1 MNKPLP
7 YIIQGTNVTVIHNN
21 TPYTLSEGSIGYAQL
36 IDAIKAGDWDSVPGL
51 ISPTKAIATYTLG
64 RMSIV
69 AGEFHWDGK
78 PMRSAFSTRVMEMHE
93 QGFPI
98 EPMVNFMANCSAN
111 PSPRAVDELYG
122 YLEANNQPI
131 TADGCFI
138 AYKRVR
144 MDYKDIHSGTMDNS
158 VGKTP
163 SMDRGDVDDN
173 RNETCSTGLHFCG
186 MSYLKHFP
194 GGRIVIVK
202 VNPADVVSIP
212 ADYNAAKG
220 RACKYEVIGELE
232 NDLKEDKLAN
242 TSVYVESAPVNVVT
256 EDVAPFEVWLNTVS
270 LRQGATVHNQVSA
283 GSTLKKFST
292 RADLIRIMSKFDPK
306 VVMNVA
312 KLMVA

>member
-1 MNKPLP
+1 MKKSLP

-21 TPYTLSEGSIGYAQL
+21 TPYTLSEGAVGYQQL
-36 IDAIKAGDWDSVPGL
+36 IDAIKAGDWDAFPGL
-51 ISPTKAIATYTLG
+51 ISPTKAIATYSLG
-64 RMSIV
+64 RMSIIN
-69 AGEFHWDGK
+69 GEFHWDQK
-78 PMRSAFSTRVMEMHE
+78 PMRSAFSTRIMEMHE

-98 EPMVNFMANCSAN
+98 EPMVNFMANCAAN

-131 TADGCFI
+131 TEDGCFI

-144 MDYKDIHSGTMDNS
+144 LNYKDIHSGTMDNS

-163 SMDRGDVDDN
+163 SMDRGEVNDD
-173 RNETCSTGLHFCG
+173 REVTCSTGLHFCG

-212 ADYNAAKG
+212 KDYNAAKG

-232 NDLKEDKLAN
+232 NDLEEDKLAA
-242 TSVYVESAPVNVVT
+242 TSVYVESET
-256 EDVAPFEVWLNTVS
+256 EVEESPDFSVWVNTVS
-270 LRQGATVHNQVSA
+270 LRQAAAIHNRLVAGA
-283 GSTLKKFST
+283 TLKKFST
-292 RADLIRIMSKFDPK
+292 RADLIRVMSKLDPK
-306 VVMNVA
+306 AVMSETRA
-312 KLMVA
+312 ATI

>member
-1 MNKPLP
+1 MKKSLP

-21 TPYTLSEGSIGYAQL
+21 TPYTLSEGAVGYQQL
-36 IDAIKAGDWDSVPGL
+36 IDAIKAGDWDAVPGL
-51 ISPTKAIATYTLG
+51 ISPTKAIATYSLG
-64 RMSIV
+64 RMSIIN
-69 AGEFHWDGK
+69 GEFHWDQK
-78 PMRSAFSTRVMEMHE
+78 PMRSAFSTRIMEMHA

-98 EPMVNFMANCSAN
+98 EPMVNFMANCAAN

-131 TADGCFI
+131 TEDGCFI

-144 MDYKDIHSGTMDNS
+144 LDYKDIHSGTMDNS

-163 SMDRGDVDDN
+163 SMNRGEVNDDREV
-173 RNETCSTGLHFCG
+173 TCSTGLHFCG

-212 ADYNAAKG
+212 KDYNAAKG

-232 NDLKEDKLAN
+232 NNLEEDKLAA
-242 TSVYVESAPVNVVT
+242 TSVYVESEPEAEESP
-256 EDVAPFEVWLNTVS
+256 DFSVWVNTVS
-270 LRQGATVHNQVSA
+270 LRQAAAIHNRLVAGA
-283 GSTLKKFST
+283 TLKKFST
-292 RADLIRIMSKFDPK
+292 RADLIRVMSKLDPK
-306 VVMNVA
+306 AVMSESRA
-312 KLMVA
+312 ATI